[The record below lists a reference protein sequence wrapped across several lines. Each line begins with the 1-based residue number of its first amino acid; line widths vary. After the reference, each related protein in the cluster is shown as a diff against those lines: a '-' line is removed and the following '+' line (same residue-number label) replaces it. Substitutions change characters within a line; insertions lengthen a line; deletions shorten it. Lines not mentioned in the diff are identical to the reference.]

1 MLPVSAAGPDEDGTM
16 CLVVCRRLALLVN
29 RAAAL
34 DARVQHFE
42 TVLQLG
48 LLAEFV
54 NKLCLWTVGAGR
66 YNFKLC
72 WPSAVSG
79 QRGKQF
85 FASALKLKHLGFGL
99 GRKAQHAVFPCGA
112 DATQKMLARH
122 VAPGL
127 WPVGAKIA
135 KGGPVAYGLILLP
148 GLALRSRSR
157 WTCYRRS
164 CTSASYK
171 RALAL
176 ILLRLTRIILGYIDL
191 AQMVWRS
198 ADCI

>member
-42 TVLQLG
+42 AVLQLG
-48 LLAEFV
+48 LLAELV
-54 NKLCLWTVGAGR
+54 NELRLWTVGARR
-66 YNFKLC
+66 YNFKLR
-72 WPSAVSG
+72 WPRAVSG

-85 FASALKLKHLGFGL
+85 FASALKLKHLGFSL

-112 DATQKMLARH
+112 DTAQKMLARH

-135 KGGPVAYGLILLP
+135 KGCPVAYGLILLP

-157 WTCYRRS
+157 WICYSRS
-164 CTSASYK
+164 RTSASYK
-171 RALAL
+171 RPLAL
-176 ILLRLTRIILGYIDL
+176 ILLGRSWYALAHIVL

-198 ADCI
+198 AGSI